1 VSAVSA
7 VSAADMMTFLSAQ
20 QQAVK
25 AEVEERST
33 GEETEASEDFCCI
46 LCGFKESSVDKLK
59 DHINMHFIG
68 QVKKRKSENDG
79 VSEEEVGHNKVKE
92 SAVKKVKLETQAGDT
107 ESSLEME
114 SETDP
119 LALEDP
125 GSAKAGIPVSGSA
138 KAGIP
143 VSGSAKAGI
152 PVSGSAKAGIT
163 VSGSAKTGNGV
174 CSKAGTVSSAPVSVG
189 SSKGLTCT
197 NCDISF
203 LNPSTF
209 NAHVQFYC
217 KNKEGSN

>member
-1 VSAVSA
+1 MGGAGP

-20 QQAVK
+20 QHIK
-25 AEVEERST
+25 AETVETDKCAPATSPEARD
-33 GEETEASEDFCCI
+33 TEGSEDFCCI

-79 VSEEEVGHNKVKE
+79 VSEEESQGQNKVKE
-92 SAVKKVKLETQAGDT
+92 ATVKKVKLETQVAET

-119 LALEDP
+119 LALESP
-125 GSAKAGIPVSGSA
+125 GSGAGGIPVSGGGSQ
-138 KAGIP
+138 
-143 VSGSAKAGI
+143 VS
-152 PVSGSAKAGIT
+152 V
-163 VSGSAKTGNGV
+163 KTGNGLV
-174 CSKAGTVSSAPVSVG
+174 VTGTKTGTKSSLPTVTK
-189 SSKGLTCT
+189 SSLTCT

-203 LNPSTF
+203 VNPSTY

-217 KNKEGSN
+217 KNKEGSH